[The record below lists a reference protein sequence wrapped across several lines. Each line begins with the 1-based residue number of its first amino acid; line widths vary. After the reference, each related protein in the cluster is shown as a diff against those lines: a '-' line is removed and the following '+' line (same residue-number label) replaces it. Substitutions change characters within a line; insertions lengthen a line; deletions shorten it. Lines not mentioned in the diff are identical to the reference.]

1 MTQSRSVARA
11 LEEHHPG
18 IRVELVEIRT
28 SGDRIQD
35 VPLAPHLGQSFF
47 TKEIQDALLDGRVDL
62 AVHSCKDL
70 ATELPAGTHLCAI
83 PVREDCRD
91 ALISGGPGL
100 TDLPAGARVG
110 TSSPRRKAFLRA
122 VRPDLELTELRGNVP
137 TRLKAVDDGRCD
149 AVILAAAGLRRLGL
163 GSRITEPLPTGIML
177 PAASQGALAL
187 ETRADDE
194 RAREIVSVLDDPV
207 CRSEVTAERAC
218 LRRLEAGCQAPVG
231 ALGRHHDGVLHLRA
245 AVEGPDGL
253 VWAEV
258 SGESSEAEALGA
270 RAANE
275 LLAAL
280 GLESLR
286 NASWAGPPPRRLG
299 AP

>member
-1 MTQSRSVARA
+1 MTQSRWVAGA

-70 ATELPAGTHLCAI
+70 ATELPAGTVLAAI
-83 PVREDCRD
+83 PEREDCRD
-91 ALISGGPGL
+91 ALVSGGPRLGE
-100 TDLPAGARVG
+100 LPEGARVG
-110 TSSPRRKAFLRA
+110 TSSLRRKAFLRA
-122 VRPDLELTELRGNVP
+122 ARPDLELTELRGNVP
-137 TRLKAVDDGRCD
+137 TRLKAVEDGRCD

-163 GSRITEPLPTGIML
+163 GDRITEPIPTGVML

-187 ETRADDE
+187 ETRADDA
-194 RAREIVSVLDDPV
+194 RARELVSVLDDRV
-207 CRSEVTAERAC
+207 CRAEVTAERAC
-218 LRRLEAGCQAPVG
+218 LRALEAGCQAPVG
-231 ALGRHHDGVLHLRA
+231 ALGRHDHGTLWLRT

-253 VWAEV
+253 VWADV
-258 SGESSEAEALGA
+258 NGDSSEAEAIGERAA
-270 RAANE
+270 RA
-275 LLAAL
+275 LLDDL

-286 NASWAGPPPRRLG
+286 DASWAGPPPRRLG
-299 AP
+299 GP